1 MRKKF
6 IFKSIIAGFIILFL
20 MIDCDCD
27 SSGKSDPDRNLELF
41 LGEPAFRVDTLQIDE
56 ELVRVDDDPECM
68 EDRSCNALGGFVA
81 SMANPNLQ
89 MALDEGLANIIFIY
103 RGLTEDNWEGPTDII
118 CAAINGLCGVPDAP
132 ADCEGGE
139 TEFYIDPA
147 YYGPTPE
154 QPNLGEKD
162 LHLVFKDITV
172 TAGYTE
178 VDVEELSLPFPIDDE
193 LVNLIACNLI
203 ASGTV
208 EPDLSGFSDGLL
220 TGAITEDSFAELV
233 EEGIGIPWD
242 FAKLFLGEPDTDC
255 DGDPAYSV
263 LMISTGI
270 ALTLYEVP

>member
-1 MRKKF
+1 
-6 IFKSIIAGFIILFL
+6 
-20 MIDCDCD
+20 
-27 SSGKSDPDRNLELF
+27 
-41 LGEPAFRVDTLQIDE
+41 
-56 ELVRVDDDPECM
+56 
-68 EDRSCNALGGFVA
+68 
-81 SMANPNLQ
+81 
-89 MALDEGLANIIFIY
+89 
-103 RGLTEDNWEGPTDII
+103 
-118 CAAINGLCGVPDAP
+118 LCGVPDAP

-147 YYGPTPE
+147 YYGLTPE

-220 TGAITEDSFAELV
+220 TGAITEDSFRELV
-233 EEGIGIPWD
+233 EEGIGIPWSI
-242 FAKLFLGEPDTDC
+242 AKLFLGEPDTDC

-263 LMISTGI
+263 RMISTGI
-270 ALTLYEVP
+270 AITLYEMP